1 MQLCAR
7 LAPSIRQSLEINRAI
22 CGLTFE
28 KWAAEQHMLGTGTA
42 IFVVDAA
49 MTIHHGCREGQHLLA
64 NGTLVGSGL
73 GRRLHFHSEE
83 AQRRFTAL
91 ARVQSKGDLNV
102 LNSWRLADQHG
113 QSWVCRAMGMRLG
126 DLDETPFGPFLTK
139 SISVILLAIKPEASL
154 ATLQLRLQEVLGLSQ
169 AEAETSLMLAD
180 GRTPAEIAASRQ
192 VSLHTVRNQIKAAL
206 AKSGCRRQSELVR
219 KIEQIRL
226 HGLSL

>member
-1 MQLCAR
+1 M
-7 LAPSIRQSLEINRAI
+7 
-22 CGLTFE
+22 
-28 KWAAEQHMLGTGTA
+28 
-42 IFVVDAA
+42 
-49 MTIHHGCREGQHLLA
+49 
-64 NGTLVGSGL
+64 
-73 GRRLHFHSEE
+73 
-83 AQRRFTAL
+83 
-91 ARVQSKGDLNV
+91 
-102 LNSWRLADQHG
+102 
-113 QSWVCRAMGMRLG
+113 
-126 DLDETPFGPFLTK
+126 
-139 SISVILLAIKPEASL
+139 ILLAIKPEASL

>member
-1 MQLCAR
+1 MVAALRQAR
-7 LAPSIRQSLEINRAI
+7 TQHPSVAGDQPGNLRPHLRK
-22 CGLTFE
+22 

-126 DLDETPFGPFLTK
+126 GIWTKRPSGPF
-139 SISVILLAIKPEASL
+139 
-154 ATLQLRLQEVLGLSQ
+154 
-169 AEAETSLMLAD
+169 
-180 GRTPAEIAASRQ
+180 
-192 VSLHTVRNQIKAAL
+192 
-206 AKSGCRRQSELVR
+206 
-219 KIEQIRL
+219 
-226 HGLSL
+226 